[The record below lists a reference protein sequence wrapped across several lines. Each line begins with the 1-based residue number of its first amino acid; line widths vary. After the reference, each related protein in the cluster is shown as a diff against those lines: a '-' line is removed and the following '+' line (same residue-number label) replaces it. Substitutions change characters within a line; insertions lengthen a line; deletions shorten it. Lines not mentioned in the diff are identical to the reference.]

1 MQIVVPE
8 EYKPLWIHDA
18 DHPIVKVPHPALRKV
33 APDVT
38 KITKKTQLLVD
49 DMLRIMRKANGVGLA
64 APQLGIDQ
72 RVVVIAPMDYRP
84 MALINPVITRMEG
97 EIVGTEGCLSL
108 PGLYGSVTRAK
119 FVEVDCLDRRGREI
133 TIELEGLPARVLQH
147 EVDHLDGV
155 LFIDK
160 VDVATLHWA
169 MPGEQDANDD
179 LG

>member
-33 APDVT
+33 APVVT
-38 KITKKTQLLVD
+38 KITKKTQLLLD

-72 RVVVIAPMDYRP
+72 RIIVIAPMDYRP
-84 MALINPVITRMEG
+84 MALINPVITKMEG
-97 EIVGTEGCLSL
+97 EVVGTEGCLSL

-133 TIELEGLPARVLQH
+133 TLELEGMPARVLQH
-147 EVDHLDGV
+147 EVDHLNGV

-169 MPGEQDANDD
+169 MPGEQDADAE
-179 LG
+179 

>member
-8 EYKPLWIHDA
+8 EYKPLWIHDK

-38 KITKKTQLLVD
+38 KITKKTQLLLD

-72 RVVVIAPMDYRP
+72 RIIVIAPMDYRP
-84 MALINPVITRMEG
+84 MALINPVITKMEG
-97 EIVGTEGCLSL
+97 EVVGTEGCLSL

-133 TIELEGLPARVLQH
+133 TLELEGMPARVLQH
-147 EVDHLDGV
+147 EVDHLNGV
-155 LFIDK
+155 LFIDT

-169 MPGEQDANDD
+169 MPGEQDADAE
-179 LG
+179 

>member
-33 APDVT
+33 APEVT
-38 KITKKTQLLVD
+38 KITKKTQLLLD

-72 RVVVIAPMDYRP
+72 RIIVIAPMDYRP
-84 MALINPVITRMEG
+84 MALINPVITKMEG
-97 EIVGTEGCLSL
+97 EVVGTEGCLSL

-133 TIELEGLPARVLQH
+133 TLELEGMPARVLQH
-147 EVDHLDGV
+147 EVDHLNGV

-169 MPGEQDANDD
+169 MPGEQDADAE
-179 LG
+179 